1 MTAHQNPPNGGSY
14 MRNADGSLTHVDEDG
29 NPIVEAAD
37 AEDIVTAPVEAALV
51 KPGRAARAADP
62 ALTEKEA

>member
-14 MRNADGSLTHVDEDG
+14 MRNADGSLTRINEDG
-29 NPIVEAAD
+29 QPMDDAGEIIASAPAESAVEKPAR
-37 AEDIVTAPVEAALV
+37 
-51 KPGRAARAADP
+51 PGRAAGP